1 MAVAGAGR
9 RAFRAGAVEAA
20 ICGKSLD
27 YRGISE
33 AAEFAAN
40 GVELV
45 GDRTAGPQYRA
56 LLVRTLVKRA
66 LISATAALH

>member
-1 MAVAGAGR
+1 VAVTGAGR
-9 RAFRAGAVEAA
+9 PAFRAEAVEAA
-20 ICGKSLD
+20 ICGKSFD
-27 YRGISE
+27 HRDIAE
-33 AAEFAAN
+33 TAEFGSN
-40 GVELV
+40 GLQLV